1 MAQSQGTKTLAQQE
15 ARLALWL
22 LLPTFLAMIFIA
34 AYPLGSA
41 FYTSLTNAEFAG
53 TAEPE
58 FVGFDNYAQLLS
70 MTIAVVPP
78 KLDDDGN
85 PLIDEDTGEIDYESP
100 VRVLPR
106 KPNRYKSVTEFN
118 LFGTQY
124 VLGARD
130 ADFIQGVWD
139 TFSFSFW
146 SVILETLLGLGIALV
161 VNANFRGRGV
171 MRAAMLVPWAIP
183 TVVSAK
189 MWQWML
195 TGNRTGF
202 FNTMGSYLGLSD
214 GKTAFLT
221 DPSLQLTSIIMI
233 DVWKTTPFMALLLLA
248 GLQSIPSDIY
258 EAAEIDGA
266 GKIQQFFKITL
277 PLLTPALVVALI
289 FRTLDSLRVFDLFQI
304 VFGQSRVSMASYNY
318 VQLIQFQN
326 AGMASAVGVVIFIIL
341 LLFAIAYVRTFGVE
355 EG

>member
-1 MAQSQGTKTLAQQE
+1 MAKSQATKTLAQQE
-15 ARLALWL
+15 ARLATWL
-22 LLPTFLAMIFIA
+22 LLPTLLAMILVA

-41 FYTSLTNAEFAG
+41 FYTSLTDAEFAG
-53 TAEPE
+53 TEEPQ
-58 FVGFDNYAQLLS
+58 FVGLANYYQLLS
-70 MTIAVVPP
+70 MTIAEVPA
-78 KLDDDGN
+78 KLDDAGN

-106 KPNRYKSVTEFN
+106 EPHRYKAFWEFN

-124 VLGARD
+124 VIGARD
-130 ADFIQGVWD
+130 PDFIQGVWD
-139 TFSFSFW
+139 TFNFSFW
-146 SVILETLLGLGIALV
+146 SVLLETLLGLGIALV
-161 VNANFRGRGV
+161 VNANFRGRGI

-183 TVVSAK
+183 TVVSAR

-202 FNTMGSYLGLSD
+202 FNTMGSYLGLSE

-221 DPSLQLTSIIMI
+221 DPALQLTSIIMI

-248 GLQSIPSDIY
+248 GLQSIPNDIY
-258 EAAEIDGA
+258 EAADIDGA
-266 GKIQQFFKITL
+266 GKIRQFFSITL

-318 VQLIQFQN
+318 VQLIQFQQS
-326 AGMASAVGVVIFIIL
+326 GMASAVGVVIFMIL
-341 LLFAIAYVRTFGVE
+341 LVFAIAYVRTFGVE